1 MRAVLDPNVL
11 ISSLLSPDGTP
22 ARLLKAW
29 IHGEFELVI
38 SPLMVAEL
46 ARALAYP
53 KLRKRIDPDEAASV
67 VEWLKATAEL
77 VEDPEGPP
85 TTRSQDPGDDYLIV
99 LAEAER
105 AALVSGDEHLLGL
118 SDTLPVFSPA
128 AFLQLLS
135 SESSA

>member
-67 VEWLKATAEL
+67 VEWLKATAE
-77 VEDPEGPP
+77 DPESGIAKVVFIAGKLPADGKLPP
-85 TTRSQDPGDDYLIV
+85 NIVAVEGTRTEVNGKTIW
-99 LAEAER
+99 LAE
-105 AALVSGDEHLLGL
+105 
-118 SDTLPVFSPA
+118 LPVATEKKGTVEAVP
-128 AFLQLLS
+128 QR
-135 SESSA
+135 